1 MGIYKSIVNYVERS
15 DKLNPIR
22 IQNQTRIGFS
32 ILSPVIIVI
41 GIIYLLVYSG
51 VYIDGEWFLPLMN
64 NNEANGGNQIHQ
76 SILFI
81 ILGVVMG
88 LLRITI
94 FRKKRIYSDNIS

>member
-1 MGIYKSIVNYVERS
+1 
-15 DKLNPIR
+15 
-22 IQNQTRIGFS
+22 
-32 ILSPVIIVI
+32 
-41 GIIYLLVYSG
+41 VYSG
-51 VYIDGEWFLPLMN
+51 VYIDGEWFPPLMN